1 MFPATDISGKFVLV
15 AALMLLLLRSGAFI
29 LVLHDSNFLGA
40 VGPALR
46 LIGSG
51 SGSGPQK
58 GNAGLGD

>member
-15 AALMLLLLRSGAFI
+15 AALMLLLLLLRSGAFI

-46 LIGSG
+46 FGMRGI
-51 SGSGPQK
+51 
-58 GNAGLGD
+58 